1 MSALWFILIVAVLL
15 VLQAKLYKENIFKN
29 LEIKREFERRTV
41 FPRDKTVLRLIV
53 HNKKFFPVTY
63 LKLQQKLPVELE
75 MKGSKLIEKHDK
87 VKYLHHTVYSLF
99 PFQRITRKFEIVAS
113 KRGIY
118 NLFDGVK
125 AFSTDLFGSQEYEK
139 EFMAP
144 AKLVVYPRLIDLK
157 GFEVIANSVYGDL
170 FVKRWI
176 IEDPIIVSGVRD
188 YVNSDSFKSI
198 NWKVT
203 AKTQKLKVNK
213 YDYTAD
219 KKILI
224 FFNVDFHRYILRK
237 EEVEKFEKAIE
248 VAATLA
254 VNLIQEGIPIGL
266 STNAICLTD
275 GDYTYVEPSAG
286 EGQSARLLEI
296 FAGMSFLKKYSK
308 EDIISYISK
317 VLPWGTDLLIVTPF
331 VDEDLLAL
339 AGKFFGDKNIMVLC
353 MDLKGIEKV
362 FPNVRVFYYNEE
374 GKKIEVVG

>member
-29 LEIKREFERRTV
+29 LMIERKFEKNTV
-41 FPRDKTVLRLIV
+41 FPGDTTVLKLIV
-53 HNKKFFPVTY
+53 YNKKFFPVTY

-75 MKGSKLIEKHDK
+75 MKRSQLVEKHDK
-87 VKYLHHTVYSLF
+87 VKYLHYTVYSLF
-99 PFQRITRKFEIVAS
+99 PFQKITRKFELVAS

-118 NLFDGVK
+118 NLFDGIR

-144 AKLVVYPRLIDLK
+144 ARLVVYPRLIDLK
-157 GFEVIANSVYGDL
+157 NFKVIANSVYGDL

-176 IEDPIIVSGVRD
+176 IEDPVIISGIRD
-188 YVNSDSFKSI
+188 YTNSDSFKSI
-198 NWKVT
+198 NWKAT

-224 FFNVDFHRYILRK
+224 LFNVDFHRYILRTD
-237 EEVEKFEKAIE
+237 EVEKFEKAIE
-248 VAATLA
+248 VAATLS
-254 VNLIQEGIPIGL
+254 VNLIQEGIPVGL
-266 STNAICLTD
+266 STNAICLVD
-275 GDYTYVEPSAG
+275 GDYTYIEPSAG
-286 EGQSARLLEI
+286 EGQISRLLEI

-331 VDEDLLAL
+331 VDEELLAL
-339 AGKFFGDKNIMVLC
+339 AGKFFSDREVMILC

-362 FPNVRVFYYNEE
+362 FSNVKVFYYNEE
-374 GKKIEVVG
+374 GKEIEVVG